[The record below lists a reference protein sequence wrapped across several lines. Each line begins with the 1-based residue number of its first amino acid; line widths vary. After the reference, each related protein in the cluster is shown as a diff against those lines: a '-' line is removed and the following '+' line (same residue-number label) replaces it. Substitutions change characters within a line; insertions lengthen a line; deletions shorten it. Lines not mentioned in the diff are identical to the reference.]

1 MLVPSSTTRRV
12 RELEALKLVGAS
24 DHLDHGFRRQLGRY
38 LPPDRPQVR
47 RRYRNPQQHL
57 VAIDHEHE
65 ATGSQHAADRG
76 HREAAAEQW
85 MGRIGDLNLAG
96 QAGFPVLERGV
107 KKPCRL
113 TTFRTTMSCK

>member
-12 RELEALKLVGAS
+12 RELEALKLAGAC
-24 DHLDHGFRRQLGRY
+24 DQLHHGFRRQLGRY
-38 LPPDRPQVR
+38 LPPDWPQVR

-65 ATGSQHAADRG
+65 AIGPQHAADRG

-85 MGRIGDLNLAG
+85 MGRIGDLDLTG
-96 QAGFPVLERGV
+96 QAGFPVLERGI
-107 KKPCRL
+107 KKPCRSTRSA
-113 TTFRTTMSCK
+113 TTG

>member
-1 MLVPSSTTRRV
+1 
-12 RELEALKLVGAS
+12 LKLAGAC
-24 DHLDHGFRRQLGRY
+24 DQLHYGFRRQLGRY

-47 RRYRNPQQHL
+47 RRDRNPQQHP

-76 HREAAAEQW
+76 DRKAAAEQW
-85 MGRIGDLNLAG
+85 MGWIGDLDLAG
-96 QAGFPVLERGV
+96 QTGFPVLERGI

-113 TTFRTTMSCK
+113 IPSTTDGCCG